1 MKVTT
6 PAVAQSPSLLASPDS
21 VDLSWS
27 RRTNWAPMASTREED
42 EEEEVKEVKEEEE
55 EE

>member
-6 PAVAQSPSLLASPDS
+6 PAVAQRPSLLASPES

-27 RRTNWAPMASTREED
+27 RRANWAPMASTSEED
-42 EEEEVKEVKEEEE
+42 EEEEVKEEVAEEEE
-55 EE
+55 